1 MFTLRSALVSTIAL
15 ALVACGAAA
24 VTGGSGSGVATG
36 PDPGSGGSGGSG
48 GSAFYLPFVASTTG
62 SGATGVFVIPS
73 NDLSAT
79 PIFVTKTAAGTQAV
93 DVVGFSKT
101 RTVNSSNVVTSTSPY
116 ALLYL
121 AVGSDGNAHL
131 YAVNLSDVSVA
142 PSATQVSSLSL
153 SSLSDICSIVGS
165 AQTNLYDPTTQFV
178 VLRTNAAGSS
188 SCGNGG
194 DVYQVAHYSDSSTT
208 DPTVVDINTPTA
220 ALGGMFTALYQTSG
234 ALGGLVLLDATGDL
248 DFYTSD
254 AFTSPTVLTSG
265 VTFALDL
272 VDDSSVNSTGYLG
285 ASTAFLSVTTS
296 SGSSVWRV
304 PSSGEAS
311 SIFSASGILGV
322 TGVADTQNVYFTDT
336 VALSGTERIYQEAI
350 SGGTPMEIYSAPVA
364 PGSIYFLVGSNGTSL
379 VLTSTTVSITGTVP
393 TSGSTST
400 SVLTLPVGNA
410 ATPTV
415 IAGPFSGQ
423 VSAAM
428 CPATFGN
435 VASDD
440 LLLNVTETQT
450 ATTGATT
457 TYSYS
462 SEVLAPSGG
471 VTQATLAD
479 SAFLGLPACT
489 GNFGTV
495 LQVRGITDTNGGY
508 GGGTVSAF
516 DLGTSSVTALSTTSG
531 SGNYTISTGDV
542 PEGSFLSDDIGL
554 GIVGPYSP
562 PGGTSTGLA
571 FDIAKTLIVPVTVPD
586 SNISVLL

>member
-1 MFTLRSALVSTIAL
+1 
-15 ALVACGAAA
+15 
-24 VTGGSGSGVATG
+24 
-36 PDPGSGGSGGSG
+36 
-48 GSAFYLPFVASTTG
+48 
-62 SGATGVFVIPS
+62 
-73 NDLSAT
+73 
-79 PIFVTKTAAGTQAV
+79 VTKTAAGTQAV

-101 RTVNSSNVVTSTSPY
+101 ATLNSSNVVTSTSPY

-153 SSLSDICSIVGS
+153 SSLSDVCSIVGS
-165 AQTNLYDPTTQFV
+165 AQTNLYDPTTLFV

-234 ALGGLVLLDATGDL
+234 VLGGLVLLDATGDL

-254 AFTSPTVLTSG
+254 AFTIPTVLTSG
-265 VTFALDL
+265 VTSALDL

-350 SGGTPMEIYSAPVA
+350 SGGTPMELYSAPVA

-393 TSGSTST
+393 TIGSTST

-440 LLLNVTETQT
+440 LLLNVTET
-450 ATTGATT
+450 ATTGSTT

-495 LQVRGITDTNGGY
+495 LQARDITDTNGGY
-508 GGGTVSAF
+508 GGGTVNAF
-516 DLGTSSVTALSTTSG
+516 DLSTSSVTALSTTSG
-531 SGNYTISTGDV
+531 SGGYTISAGDV
-542 PEGSFLSDDIGL
+542 AEGSFLSDDIGS
-554 GIVGPYSP
+554 GMVGPYSQP
-562 PGGTSTGLA
+562 SGTSSGLA

-586 SNISVLL
+586 SNVSVLL

>member
-1 MFTLRSALVSTIAL
+1 MLTLRSALVSTTAL

-24 VTGGSGSGVATG
+24 VTDGSGSGVAPD
-36 PDPGSGGSGGSG
+36 PDPGST

-62 SGATGVFVIPS
+62 SGATGLFVIPS

-79 PIFVTKTAAGTQAV
+79 PIFVTKTAAGAQTV
-93 DVVGFSKT
+93 EVVGFSKNPT
-101 RTVNSSNVVTSTSPY
+101 SNSSNVVTSTTPY

-131 YAVNLSDVSVA
+131 YSVNLSDVSVA

-153 SSLSDICSIVGS
+153 SALSDICSIVGS
-165 AQTNLYDPTTQFV
+165 AQTNLYDPTTLFV

-194 DVYQVAHYSDSSTT
+194 DVYRVAHYSDSSTT

-248 DFYTSD
+248 DFYTSG

-265 VTFALDL
+265 VTSALDL

-336 VALSGTERIYQEAI
+336 VALSGSERIYQEAI
-350 SGGTPMEIYSAPVA
+350 SGGTPMELYSAPVA

-393 TSGSTST
+393 TIGSTST
-400 SVLTLPVGNA
+400 SLLTLPVGNA

-440 LLLNVTETQT
+440 LLLNVTET
-450 ATTGATT
+450 ATTGSTT

-495 LQVRGITDTNGGY
+495 LQARGITDTNGGY
-508 GGGTVSAF
+508 GGGTVNAF
-516 DLGTSSVTALSTTSG
+516 DLSTSSVTALSTTSG
-531 SGNYTISTGDV
+531 SGSYTISAGDV
-542 PEGSFLSDDIGL
+542 AEGSFLSEDIGS
-554 GIVGPYSP
+554 GMVGPYSQP
-562 PGGTSTGLA
+562 SGTSSGLA

-586 SNISVLL
+586 SNVSVLL

>member
-1 MFTLRSALVSTIAL
+1 MFTLRSVLISTTAL

-24 VTGGSGSGVATG
+24 VTDGSGADPG
-36 PDPGSGGSGGSG
+36 PDPGSS
-48 GSAFYLPFVASTTG
+48 GSAFYLPFVATTTG
-62 SGATGVFVIPS
+62 SGATGLFVIPS

-79 PIFVTKTAAGTQAV
+79 PIFVTKTAAGNQAV
-93 DVVGFSKT
+93 DVVGFSKNT
-101 RTVNSSNVVTSTSPY
+101 TLNSSNVVTSTSPY

-153 SSLSDICSIVGS
+153 SSLADVCSIVGS
-165 AQTNLYDPTTQFV
+165 AQTNLYDPTTLFV

-188 SCGNGG
+188 SCGKGG
-194 DVYQVAHYSDSSTT
+194 DVYQVVHYSDSSTT
-208 DPTVVDINTPTA
+208 VPTVVDINIQTA
-220 ALGGMFTALYQTSG
+220 APGSLFTALYQTSG
-234 ALGGLVLLDATGDL
+234 ALGGMVLLDSTGDL

-254 AFTSPTVLTSG
+254 TFTSPTVLTSG
-265 VTFALDL
+265 VTSAFDL
-272 VDDSSVNSTGYLG
+272 VDDSSVNSSGYLG
-285 ASTAFLSVTTS
+285 AGTAFLAVTTG

-304 PSSGEAS
+304 PSSGAAS
-311 SIFSASGILGV
+311 TIFSASGILSV

-336 VALSGTERIYQEAI
+336 VTPGGTERIYQEAI
-350 SGGTPMEIYSAPVA
+350 SGGTPLELYSATVA
-364 PGSIYFLVGSNGTSL
+364 PGEIYFLVGSNGKSL
-379 VLTSTTVSITGTVP
+379 VLTSTTVASTGTVP
-393 TSGSTST
+393 TIGSTSS
-400 SVLTLPVGNA
+400 SVLTLPVGSA

-415 IAGPFSGQ
+415 IAGPFSGM

-440 LLLNVTETQT
+440 LLLNVTQT
-450 ATTGATT
+450 VTSGSTT

-462 SEVLAPSGG
+462 TEVLTPSGA
-471 VTQATLAD
+471 VAQATLAD
-479 SAFLGLPACT
+479 SAFPGLPGCT

-508 GGGTVSAF
+508 GGATVSAF

-531 SGNYTISTGDV
+531 SGTYTVAAGDV
-542 PEGSFLSDDIGL
+542 AEGSFLSDDIGS
-554 GIVGPYSP
+554 GFVGPYSQ
-562 PGGTSTGLA
+562 PGSTSSGLA
-571 FDIAKTLIVPVTVPD
+571 FDIAKTLIVPVTVQD
-586 SNISVLL
+586 SNVSVLL